1 MLGTDEITLNGNIQL
16 RALKHEV
23 VYCKNALQQIQ
34 IYTSILYRYQK
45 AIYSETKAPS
55 SLERQNLGHLFRDL
69 APAVWCIPR
78 LG

>member
-34 IYTSILYRYQK
+34 IYTSI
-45 AIYSETKAPS
+45 SETKAPS